1 MYTVKKSH
9 DKVMA
14 DEDVLGRGLVHLH
27 GNVNTPAGGRKKH
40 VLAHARFMP
49 KPEHLCVQR
58 ERLACAQSRV
68 GVAGKGK
75 NAHFRLLLSVTGICV
90 LKELRAWGMEPHAGA
105 RTRHQG
111 GSA

>member
-1 MYTVKKSH
+1 M
-9 DKVMA
+9 
-14 DEDVLGRGLVHLH
+14 
-27 GNVNTPAGGRKKH
+27 
-40 VLAHARFMP
+40 LAHARFMP

-90 LKELRAWGMEPHAGA
+90 LKELRAWSPMQARGQDIRAAVRRAHKGA
-105 RTRHQG
+105 PV
-111 GSA
+111 